1 MLRISNLFSFG
12 RSRVARVNGVY
23 MIHKLQKTP
32 LILAIFLLL
41 CLLPISNKTK
51 ASEEQRNILP
61 EGNSRL
67 HKQKES
73 NMPEK
78 VNKTDEEWMRLLT
91 PEQYRVT
98 RAKGTEPPFNNEY
111 YNFKGEGIYQCVSCG
126 ADLFDSKTKFESGT
140 GWPSFWDTVSEQN
153 IKKVTD
159 KSLGMI
165 RIEAMCNVCDA
176 HLGHVFNDGPP
187 STGLR
192 YCINSA
198 ALKFVEE

>member
-23 MIHKLQKTP
+23 MTHKLQKTP

-41 CLLPISNKTK
+41 CLLPISNKIK
-51 ASEEQRNILP
+51 AAEEQRNNLP
-61 EGNSRL
+61 EENPKL
-67 HKQKES
+67 HKQKEP

-78 VNKTDEEWMRLLT
+78 VDKTDEEWMQLLT

-98 RAKGTEPPFNNEY
+98 REKGTEPPFNNEY
-111 YNFKGEGIYQCVSCG
+111 YNFKGEGTYQCVSCG

-153 IKKVTD
+153 IKTVTD
-159 KSLGMI
+159 KSLWY
-165 RIEAMCNVCDA
+165 DK
-176 HLGHVFNDGPP
+176 D
-187 STGLR
+187 
-192 YCINSA
+192 
-198 ALKFVEE
+198 